1 MLCTLGLLPTGA
13 VAPCG
18 LPSRLVRDAA
28 HARACGRVLAAKARD
43 QLQRLRRGPS
53 WRYDLVVDRLGEDL
67 LFHGERLHAA
77 DFAFHAC
84 WTLDS
89 VTLLGEVIEYWHPGP
104 RLAHLERGDC
114 AVHYAK
120 FHREAVHAL
129 CEARLTAPE
138 CTLLTTFG
146 FQLSDVGCG
155 VPVLTRDDGTP
166 VVGDVEPDLDDE
178 AAMLAFDGEETL
190 VVLRAM
196 SPGGCRHRLGSC
208 LSLGMAS
215 ATARGAQAFKA
226 RVCLCRFLNYAP
238 SMCSDGPTLDY
249 TEFD

>member
-1 MLCTLGLLPTGA
+1 MLCTLGHLPAGA

-28 HARACGRVLAAKARD
+28 HARACGRVLTAKARD

-53 WRYDLVVDRLGEDL
+53 WCYGLVVDQLGEDL
-67 LFHGERLHAA
+67 AFHGERLHTA

-104 RLAHLERGDC
+104 RLAHLERGVSGC
-114 AVHYAK
+114 AIHYAK

-166 VVGDVEPDLDDE
+166 VVGDVEPDRDDE
-178 AAMLAFDGEETL
+178 DAMLVSDGEET
-190 VVLRAM
+190 AGGPKGGE
-196 SPGGCRHRLGSC
+196 PGGL
-208 LSLGMAS
+208 
-215 ATARGAQAFKA
+215 
-226 RVCLCRFLNYAP
+226 
-238 SMCSDGPTLDY
+238 
-249 TEFD
+249 